1 MKHFV
6 KGVYENAGPCPA
18 IEGCAPAQVQMLTTP
33 FLPKCNS
40 ISQGGIS
47 LGCRYT
53 QQAFLK
59 GAIRKARFT
68 PRALTPTKFMRIN

>member
-1 MKHFV
+1 MNLVASVRSCGTWRLYAVAFPPIKV
-6 KGVYENAGPCPA
+6 
-18 IEGCAPAQVQMLTTP
+18 LTTLFP
-33 FLPKCNS
+33 LKYNPIGQS
-40 ISQGGIS
+40 GTS

-68 PRALTPTKFMRIN
+68 PRAITPAEFMPIN